1 MPASQA
7 PIEDRLRDEIE
18 RIRAG
23 LEAPDGA
30 APSDAEL
37 RARMERVGDLFLAMI
52 GEDAPSGPL
61 PPPDGPS

>member
-1 MPASQA
+1 MPASPP
-7 PIEDRLRDEIE
+7 PIEDALRDEID

-23 LEAPDGA
+23 LEAPDGP

-52 GEDAPSGPL
+52 EEDAPSGPL
-61 PPPDGPS
+61 PPADGPS